1 MSDFIREVDE
11 EYRRDQAAKFWAK
24 YQNWIIGV
32 AVLVVIATAGWRLWE
47 SQKLKAEQVAGAQ
60 FQAALQLSREGK
72 GKEAEAAF
80 LDIAKTGPAGY
91 QILARFRGAA
101 EIANRDPKEAVQVYD
116 ALATDATVD
125 PVMQSAARLRAAFL
139 RIDEAD
145 QAEIKQRIEPL
156 AAPTSPFRYSAREL
170 LGLAALKAND
180 MQAAGRWFDMI
191 VADPQAPQSLRDRAT
206 TLLGLVASGGVAG

>member
-11 EYRRDQAAKFWAK
+11 EYRRDQAAKFWVK
-24 YQNWIIGV
+24 YQNWVIGV

-47 SQKLKAEQVAGAQ
+47 SQKLKAEQAAGAQ
-60 FQAALQLSREGK
+60 FQAALQLDRDGK
-72 GKEAEAAF
+72 SKEAEDAF
-80 LDIAKTGPAGY
+80 LDIAKSGPAGY

-101 EIANRDPKEAVQVYD
+101 EIAGRDPKAAVQVYD

-125 PVMQSAARLRAAFL
+125 PVLQSAARLRAAYL
-139 RIDEAD
+139 RVDDAD

-156 AAPTSPFRYSAREL
+156 AAPTSPFRHSAREL

-180 MQAAGRWFDMI
+180 MQAAGRWLDMI